1 MNVKTI
7 LAAKGGDIVSIE
19 ATADLT
25 AAAQLL
31 AARRIGAIVIRGTEG
46 RLAGMPAYCLSA
58 TSFALSRSTAWRRFR
73 CRWLR

>member
-7 LAAKGGDIVSIE
+7 LATKGGDIVSIE

-46 RLAGMPAYCLSA
+46 ASPVYCLSA